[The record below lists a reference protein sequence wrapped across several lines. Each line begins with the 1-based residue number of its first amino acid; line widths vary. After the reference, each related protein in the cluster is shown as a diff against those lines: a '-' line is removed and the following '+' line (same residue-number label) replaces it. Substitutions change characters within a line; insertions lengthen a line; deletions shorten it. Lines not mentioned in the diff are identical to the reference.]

1 MNLTENVKKEI
12 LNYCNNSNG
21 LSIEEL
27 TEEVLDFL
35 VEEEHVDLSDDENGD
50 MYESLNNSVWEFIE
64 ENVEF

>member
-35 VEEEHVDLSDDENGD
+35 VEEEHVDLSDDEDGD

>member
-1 MNLTENVKKEI
+1 MNLTENVKREI
-12 LNYCNNSNG
+12 LNYCNNSKG

-35 VEEEHVDLSDDENGD
+35 VEEEHVDLSDDEDGD
-50 MYESLNNSVWEFIE
+50 MYESLNNSVCEFIE